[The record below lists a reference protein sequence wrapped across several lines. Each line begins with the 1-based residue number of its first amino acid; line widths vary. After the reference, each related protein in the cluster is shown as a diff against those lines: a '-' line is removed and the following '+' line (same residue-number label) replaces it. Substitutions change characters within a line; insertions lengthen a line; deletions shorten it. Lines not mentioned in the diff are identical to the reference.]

1 VGYHSFYPL
10 NIVVYY
16 SKQIFIIFKQ
26 TKRNALKRENIHNAK
41 EVKVNQNYFTG
52 NVTLREV
59 LGQMNSAEQEM
70 YHVTFRNGAL
80 TTLHYHESDQILI
93 ATKGKGV
100 VGLIKEGMRVTK
112 FEIGD
117 TDITFFESEGDT
129 ICIPSNKLHFHG
141 AIRGEN
147 FSHIAIRKMYK
158 MDNTAETIKR
168 AENKWEYDLIS
179 EETGNNDP
187 QEIKKIATEIAKKVQ
202 IAISKKLENI
212 KQE

>member
-1 VGYHSFYPL
+1 L
-10 NIVVYY
+10 
-16 SKQIFIIFKQ
+16 Q
-26 TKRNALKRENIHNAK
+26 RENIHNAK

-52 NVTLREV
+52 SVILREV
-59 LGQMNSAEQEM
+59 LAEKNSAEQEM
-70 YHVTFRNGAL
+70 YHVTFQNGAL

-100 VGLIKEGMRVTK
+100 VGLIKEGISVSK

-117 TDITFFESEGDT
+117 IDITFFESEGDT
-129 ICIPSNKLHFHG
+129 ICVPSNKLHFHG

-158 MDNTAETIKR
+158 IDKTAETIKR

-179 EETGNNDP
+179 EETDDQ

>member
-1 VGYHSFYPL
+1 
-10 NIVVYY
+10 
-16 SKQIFIIFKQ
+16 
-26 TKRNALKRENIHNAK
+26 LKRENIHNAK

-52 NVTLREV
+52 NVILREV

-100 VGLIKEGMRVTK
+100 VGLIKEGMGVTK

-187 QEIKKIATEIAKKVQ
+187 QEIKKIATEISKKVQ
-202 IAISKKLENI
+202 IAVSKKLENI